1 VTPRGFLSRA
11 TGDRHDRPTT
21 LVIGSDDLAALLR
34 IVGPDGLMDL
44 MIERLRDRFAE
55 HDQAA
60 VEVRDRDGFRYD
72 KPDLGL
78 LEWMPTHELGG
89 PVVVKMVGYH
99 PANPIQ
105 RGLPSVIATSSM
117 WDTES
122 GHLVALADAT
132 LLTALR
138 TGAASGVATDL
149 LVRPGP
155 VTVGIVGLG
164 AQAVTQLHAI
174 SRVRP
179 VERVIGLDVD
189 DAVAETFAARVRFIG
204 TDVVI
209 ADHSRA
215 ATLAGD
221 VDVLCTCTSVD
232 IGAGP
237 VIGDHP
243 PRTGLHVNA
252 VGADFPGKL
261 ELPAG
266 LLRDAFI
273 VPDTRAQCIAEGEC
287 QQVPESS
294 IGPSLAE
301 LIQLGDEHLRHRH
314 RTTVFDSTGWAVEDD
329 VALRLAVEL
338 ASTYDLGSEL
348 RLEHLPA
355 DAYDPYHDPY
365 HESDPGGPGMA
376 ATETT

>member
-1 VTPRGFLSRA
+1 MLRDPL
-11 TGDRHDRPTT
+11 TT
-21 LVIGSDDLAALLR
+21 RVLGSDDLTALLR
-34 IVGPDGLMDL
+34 IVGRDRLMDL
-44 MIERLRDRFAE
+44 MIERMRQRFADHE
-55 HDQAA
+55 PTA

-99 PANPIQ
+99 PTNPIQ
-105 RGLPSVIATSSM
+105 RGLPSVIATSAM

-132 LLTALR
+132 LLTAVR
-138 TGAASGVATDL
+138 TGAASGLATDL
-149 LVRPGP
+149 LATTGP

-179 VERVIGLDVD
+179 IRRVIGIDVD
-189 DAVAETFAARVRFIG
+189 EAVAATFAERVHFIDC
-204 TDVVI
+204 DVEI
-209 ADHSRA
+209 ADPSRA
-215 ATLAGD
+215 ATMTGD

-243 PRTGLHVNA
+243 PRPGLHVNA

-261 ELPAG
+261 ELPG
-266 LLRDAFI
+266 GVLRDALI

-287 QQVPESS
+287 QQVAESA

-301 LIQLGDEHLRHRH
+301 LIQRWPDHLEHRH

-338 ASTYDLGSEL
+338 SSAHGIGSDLA
-348 RLEHLPA
+348 LEHLPA
-355 DAYDPYHDPY
+355 DAYDPYHDPR
-365 HESDPGGPGMA
+365 SAAGPG
-376 ATETT
+376 EQGRR